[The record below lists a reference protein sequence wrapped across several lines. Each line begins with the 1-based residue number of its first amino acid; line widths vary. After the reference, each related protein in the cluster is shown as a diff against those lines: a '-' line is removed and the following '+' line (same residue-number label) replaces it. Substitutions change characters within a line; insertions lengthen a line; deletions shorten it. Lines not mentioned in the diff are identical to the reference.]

1 MKLPW
6 TRGSRG
12 SENRRRNTQQT
23 ANKQNLV
30 LCRNIKFGRAGPE
43 WGKCNNMD
51 MNEKVE
57 FIRELCIKY
66 NECVKYMGKP
76 GEMYI
81 TSYTK

>member
-12 SENRRRNTQQT
+12 SENRRRSTKLCFV
-23 ANKQNLV
+23 AQNFV

-51 MNEKVE
+51 MEEKVE
-57 FIRELCIKY
+57 FIGGLCIKY
-66 NECVKYMGKP
+66 NECVEYVGKP
-76 GEMYI
+76 GEIYI
-81 TSYTK
+81 TSYSK